1 MADSHGGVPVG
12 KFKIRIECW
21 RPTAKWLKEHGP
33 PGPDAVWDIIPQQQI
48 IPAKYN
54 AKTEL
59 SITIEPGSG
68 EVTRDFEL
76 SD

>member
-1 MADSHGGVPVG
+1 MIG
-12 KFKIRIECW
+12 I
-21 RPTAKWLKEHGP
+21 L
-33 PGPDAVWDIIPQQQI
+33 IPLGLQI

-68 EVTRDFEL
+68 GVIRDFEL